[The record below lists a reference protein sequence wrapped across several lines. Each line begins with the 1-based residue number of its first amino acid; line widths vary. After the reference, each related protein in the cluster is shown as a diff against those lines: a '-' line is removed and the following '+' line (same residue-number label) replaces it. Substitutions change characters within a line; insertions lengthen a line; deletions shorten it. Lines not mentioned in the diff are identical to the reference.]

1 MLYEGK
7 SVLLKRVTKTFR
19 LTGYKGAYTSD
30 TRYDA
35 YTNLYY
41 MFKPDQALTKGLN
54 WRKIAA
60 RHLSHKGDAL
70 KAFLA
75 DKLNLKTE
83 TDAATLV
90 QHYDGL

>member
-1 MLYEGK
+1 MALRDRYFLVLYEGK

-19 LTGYKGAYTSD
+19 LTGYKGAYT
-30 TRYDA
+30 
-35 YTNLYY
+35 NLYY
-41 MFKPDQALTKGLN
+41 VFKPDQALTKGLN

>member
-1 MLYEGK
+1 
-7 SVLLKRVTKTFR
+7 
-19 LTGYKGAYTSD
+19 
-30 TRYDA
+30 
-35 YTNLYY
+35 